1 MLHLLLYNQL
11 LLTMKPELLKV
22 EASSVHSFSSRQDLV
37 PNINN
42 RLHYHPQLELIHFV
56 EGKGTQFIGDSIK
69 RFNSGDLI
77 LVGSNLPHYWR
88 YDNLYSHENPKLT
101 AESRVVHFN
110 EDFWGEAFLNL
121 PENKIFR
128 VLFEKAK
135 RGIQIKGK
143 TKVRVAELMQKLL
156 YTEGP
161 ERIMILMDCLLCIA
175 NSVNISL
182 LSSVGFK
189 YDAEEDE
196 NDRMTLIYEYTL
208 ANYKRRIQLEE
219 IAEVAHISP
228 NSFCRYFKSKTRKT
242 YSQFLL
248 EIKIGQACKMLIESN
263 LSIKE
268 LCYECGFNNFSSFHK
283 YFKIITGLSPLS
295 YKKEINPVMYL
306 S

>member
-1 MLHLLLYNQL
+1 M
-11 LLTMKPELLKV
+11 
-22 EASSVHSFSSRQDLV
+22 
-37 PNINN
+37 
-42 RLHYHPQLELIHFV
+42 
-56 EGKGTQFIGDSIK
+56 
-69 RFNSGDLI
+69 
-77 LVGSNLPHYWR
+77 
-88 YDNLYSHENPKLT
+88 
-101 AESRVVHFN
+101 VHFN

-143 TKVRVAELMQKLL
+143 TKIKVAELMQKLL